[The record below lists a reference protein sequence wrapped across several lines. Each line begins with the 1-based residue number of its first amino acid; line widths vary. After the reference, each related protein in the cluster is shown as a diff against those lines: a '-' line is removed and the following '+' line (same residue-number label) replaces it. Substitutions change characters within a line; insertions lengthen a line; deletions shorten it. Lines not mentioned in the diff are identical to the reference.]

1 MKTFKQELNKWL
13 ENRDT
18 ETIEENVKTFIGEL
32 KDKINE
38 IESIE
43 RYTINGAY
51 DTGYHDKLNNRG
63 MRSNYYSST
72 YALDDQLK
80 KIMIGINGNQ

>member
-13 ENRDT
+13 ENKDV
-18 ETIEENVKTFIGEL
+18 ETIEESVKIFIGEL

-51 DTGYHDKLNNRG
+51 DIGYHDKLNNKG
-63 MRSNYYSST
+63 MRSNYYSTT
-72 YALDDQLK
+72 YMLDEQLK
-80 KIMIGINGNQ
+80 KIMIGINGN